1 MTAPQPAPA
10 YRTFPYPYAQRQAV
24 DRPELMS
31 RQHTIH
37 GLVDVDAIEPREFVC
52 LTISVNHDVVNGAPP
67 ARFIGRLRDSIE
79 TGSLLP
85 GSDSR
90 PS

>member
-1 MTAPQPAPA
+1 
-10 YRTFPYPYAQRQAV
+10 V
-24 DRPELMS
+24 D
-31 RQHTIH
+31 
-37 GLVDVDAIEPREFVC
+37 
-52 LTISVNHDVVNGAPP
+52 HDVVNGAPL